1 MDEADYAQ
9 QNEAQLIKMRIDRS
23 RMLLNLP
30 QADRRQE
37 TVECIDCEEIIPAA
51 RRKAVPGCARC
62 VHCQEIHEGSI
73 KR

>member
-37 TVECIDCEEIIPAA
+37 TVECIDCEEVIPAA
-51 RRKAVPGCARC
+51 RRKAMPGCVRC
-62 VHCQEIHEGSI
+62 FACQTISESYT
-73 KR
+73 

>member
-23 RMLLNLP
+23 RRILNKP
-30 QADRRQE
+30 ANE
-37 TVECIDCEEIIPAA
+37 TIECVDCGEVIPEA

-62 VHCQEIHEGSI
+62 IGCQTLFEN
-73 KR
+73 